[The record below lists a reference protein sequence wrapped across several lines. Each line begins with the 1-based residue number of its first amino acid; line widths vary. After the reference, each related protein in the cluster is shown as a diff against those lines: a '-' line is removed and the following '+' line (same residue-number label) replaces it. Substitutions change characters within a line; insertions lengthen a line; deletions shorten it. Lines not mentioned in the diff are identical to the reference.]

1 METNQEDNWE
11 RKRKSLEDLGSETNQ
26 GNEPNNKSVIDPL
39 IKSLIKGA
47 IIVGGVYLLTK
58 TYTFNTHDI
67 DGYKIEQMRIFPSKF
82 VTYEHNEFKNL
93 DDYHSFGLGIKK
105 NSYIDEGCDGK
116 VDKLYSELDNRYERG
131 EDPRTEG
138 MFLEADEE
146 LAKVKKELGIET
158 IKVESE

>member
-1 METNQEDNWE
+1 METNQEEN
-11 RKRKSLEDLGSETNQ
+11 LEQRTENDSSEND
-26 GNEPNNKSVIDPL
+26 PNNKSVIDPL
-39 IKSLIKGA
+39 IKSLITGA

-67 DGYKIEQMRIFPSKF
+67 DGYKIEQTRIFPSKF

-116 VDKLYSELDNRYERG
+116 VDKLYSELGNCYERG
-131 EDPRTEG
+131 EDRRTED
-138 MFLEADEE
+138 MF
-146 LAKVKKELGIET
+146 
-158 IKVESE
+158 